1 MPATERSVP
10 GAPCP
15 ARDWNPPGLE
25 QRQFAAG
32 AHVITPRRGFLHHGI
47 YVGHGKVVH
56 YAGLTRG
63 LLSGPVE
70 EISVEQ
76 FADGRC
82 VSINRRAAPSFSAD
96 EVIRRARSR
105 VGENH
110 YRLISNN
117 CEHFCE
123 WCLRG
128 VHRSYQ
134 IEAWLSVPGRAVDA
148 MVRLKAKLHTF
159 LSPGVGSDVELS

>member
-1 MPATERSVP
+1 MQAEQYQAEQEFLP
-10 GAPCP
+10 GS
-15 ARDWNPPGLE
+15 
-25 QRQFAAG
+25 
-32 AHVITPRRGFLHHGI
+32 HVITPRRGFLHHGI
-47 YVGHGKVVH
+47 YVGEGKVVH
-56 YAGLTRG
+56 YAGSTHG
-63 LLSGPVE
+63 LVSGPIE
-70 EISVEQ
+70 EIPLDR
-76 FADGRC
+76 FTCGRPVWAC
-82 VSINRRAAPSFSAD
+82 CDTPASFGCE

-105 VGENH
+105 MGENR